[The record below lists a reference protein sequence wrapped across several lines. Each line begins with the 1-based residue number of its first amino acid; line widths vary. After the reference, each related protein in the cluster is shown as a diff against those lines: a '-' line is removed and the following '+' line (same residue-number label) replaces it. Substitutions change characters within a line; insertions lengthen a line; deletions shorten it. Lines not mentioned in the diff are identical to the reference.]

1 MNENRISELI
11 DLLNEAS
18 GCLEN
23 ELVWLR
29 IETIIRRDILTENTV
44 STGVKSEEEREDM
57 VQKSVR
63 LLSLYEQMS
72 KGKVVYKKEAA
83 RTFRVIDKTI
93 QRDLDDIRAYL
104 AEARDGRELIYDRRV
119 KGYVIVTR

>member
-63 LLSLYEQMS
+63 LLSLYEQLTT
-72 KGKVVYKKEAA
+72 GKVVYKKEAA